1 MFMQFVLKPDE
12 SEQNTR
18 SITWI
23 YFLVGREMKMDCF
36 VQRETL
42 HYLIIGELVPRLF
55 SISEDLPQNHPQTPD
70 VALCGELSVHDAFR
84 RHPADWQ
91 HCVTSD
97 L

>member
-1 MFMQFVLKPDE
+1 MQFVLKPDE

-18 SITWI
+18 CITWI

-36 VQRETL
+36 VHRETL
-42 HYLIIGELVPRLF
+42 HYLIIGELVPWLF
-55 SISEDLPQNHPQTPD
+55 SISEDLPQNHTQTPD